1 MKRKVAIEIICFL
14 FIVLFFYAAATK
26 LINYNGFVGQIA
38 KSPLLTNNAEWIAWL
53 IPVIEIAI
61 TIMLAVPAT
70 RLPGLFASFGLMT
83 MFTLYI
89 IVILSFS
96 KELPCSCGGIL
107 NTLDWKDHLI
117 LNIFFVLLAMLGI
130 KLLAEEQK
138 SKIKDVVT

>member
-1 MKRKVAIEIICFL
+1 MKRKIAIEIICFL

-26 LINYNGFVGQIA
+26 LINYNGFVGQIR
-38 KSPLLTNNAEWIAWL
+38 KSPLLTNYAEWIAWL

-61 TIMLAVPAT
+61 TIMLAVPAA
-70 RLPGLFASFGLMT
+70 RLLGLFASFGLMT

-117 LNIFFVLLAMLGI
+117 LNIFFVLLAMTGI